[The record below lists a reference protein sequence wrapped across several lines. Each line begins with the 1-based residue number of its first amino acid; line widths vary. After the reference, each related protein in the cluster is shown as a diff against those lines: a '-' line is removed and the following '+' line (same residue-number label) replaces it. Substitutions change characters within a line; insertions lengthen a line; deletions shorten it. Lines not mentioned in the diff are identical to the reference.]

1 MNDIVMKGGL
11 GFWIA
16 CSCCGCGGWRA
27 AHDVLFPPKRKRET
41 KWREEELRNGGKKSE
56 MAGRYNTTKYI
67 LLNRTRRAEDV
78 SVRYRTGQE
87 DFWRT
92 SWSRCISFSALVICW
107 CCTLS
112 IKKSEIQTKSKS
124 KRSISYAATRPA
136 ALFTNPLFPIPSHRL
151 HTHPSNTTHQKL
163 AHVIISTKT
172 RQWAAAAPA

>member
-56 MAGRYNTTKYI
+56 MAGRYNTS
-67 LLNRTRRAEDV
+67 TRRAEDV
-78 SVRYRTGQE
+78 RRYRTGQE

-92 SWSRCISFSALVICW
+92 SWSRCISFSSLVMVGVVVDFELW
-107 CCTLS
+107 AS
-112 IKKSEIQTKSKS
+112 SPKSET
-124 KRSISYAATRPA
+124 P
-136 ALFTNPLFPIPSHRL
+136 
-151 HTHPSNTTHQKL
+151 
-163 AHVIISTKT
+163 
-172 RQWAAAAPA
+172 